1 MKDRF
6 SQQAR
11 DYAQYRPVYPPELY
25 DFIFQHVRSF
35 DLAWDAGTGNGQAAK
50 VLAGRFKKVYATDI
64 STQQLG
70 QARQATNIQY
80 SVADEHTSF
89 EEASI
94 NLVTV
99 AQAAHWFKLDKFSAE
114 VKRVTKS
121 HALIAI
127 WGYGLLQISQP
138 IDSLITEFYTRIIGP
153 YWDAERK
160 HIDEHYVNLHFP
172 FAEIESPEFHIRVH
186 WTLAE
191 LEGYIN
197 TWSAVRQYISTHQ
210 HNPVDSLIK
219 QISQHWKETRQS
231 VTFPLFLR
239 LGRVHA

>member
-6 SQQAR
+6 SGHSKQ
-11 DYAQYRPVYPPELY
+11 YAQFRPVYPPELY
-25 DFIFQHVRSF
+25 DFIFQQVTGF
-35 DLAWDAGTGNGQAAK
+35 DIAWDAGTGNGQAAK
-50 VLAGRFKKVYATDI
+50 VLAQRFNKVYATDI
-64 STQQLG
+64 STQQLD
-70 QARQATNIQY
+70 QAIQATNIQY
-80 SVADEHTSF
+80 SVAHEQTSF

-94 NLVTV
+94 DLVTV
-99 AQAAHWFKLDKFSAE
+99 AQAAHWFEMNKFSTE

-127 WGYGLLQISQP
+127 WGYGLLQISKP
-138 IDSLITEFYTRIIGP
+138 IDAIMTDFYTRTIGP
-153 YWDAERK
+153 YWDVERK
-160 HIDEHYVNLHFP
+160 HIDKHYANLHFP
-172 FAEIESPEFHIRVH
+172 FSEIECPEFHLRID
-186 WTLAE
+186 WTLDE

-231 VTFPLFLR
+231 VIFPLFLR
-239 LGRVHA
+239 LGRVHS